1 MTHEIYAIEP
11 NATQLLELIDPGTLL
26 IDENI
31 RRAVDLDK
39 GFKDSIKALGV
50 LTPVIA
56 YRVTEGLRVFAGQ
69 RRTLAA
75 VEVGREVIPVYIV
88 ETPDQAERLMM
99 QLVENDRRADLSETE
114 RLETYK
120 QLELLGVSPTK
131 MARTVGEKRVRIE
144 QSLTIAKAE
153 QASAAYADGADFD
166 MALAIA
172 EFEDVPEDLAQI
184 QACTGY
190 RVWSL
195 PQVIERLRMER
206 KERVL
211 IAEEAAFHEEAGR
224 TVLEDFEYPSPE
236 YRSITDLHRPT
247 GEPADINDA
256 QSVYIF
262 VDMDSELTVE
272 AYVQDWE
279 AKGFTLLPEI
289 AQSLTTHQGPEDDEL
304 AEAKKAERR
313 ELIANNR
320 SMVAAQ
326 TVRKEWIAGLLKRKT
341 APKAYLQFIA
351 KSLTMQRSYIGH
363 VGLSPEAAQLAGVE
377 DEDKLSKKLGSPVRP
392 EFTILAMVL
401 GTYEQRWTKDCWRNR
416 HYSSWDS
423 EPSWE
428 AQYLTQLAAWGYP
441 VSDVEQIILDQVA
454 DGRAAAKKKTA
465 VDQET
470 KDTDAPEVA

>member
-1 MTHEIYAIEP
+1 MTQEIYAIDP
-11 NATQLLELIDPGTLL
+11 TATQLLELVDPGTLL

-31 RRAVDLDK
+31 RQSVTLDK
-39 GFKDSIKALGV
+39 GFSDSIKALGV

-56 YRVTEGLRVFAGQ
+56 YRVAEGLRVFAGQ

-75 VEVGREVIPVYIV
+75 VEVGREVVPVYIV

-99 QLVENDRRADLSETE
+99 QLVENDRRAEITESE

-131 MARTVGEKRVRIE
+131 MARTVGEKRTRIE
-144 QSLTIAKAE
+144 QSLTIAKAA
-153 QASAAYADGADFD
+153 QASAAYADGADFE

-172 EFEDVPEDLAQI
+172 EFEDVPEDLVQI

-190 RVWSL
+190 RARSL

-211 IAEEAAFHEEAGR
+211 IAAEAACHQEAGR
-224 TVLEDFEYPSPE
+224 TILDDFEYPSPE
-236 YRSITDLHRPT
+236 YRSINDLHRAS
-247 GEPADINDA
+247 GDFADINDA
-256 QSVYIF
+256 DAVYLFI
-262 VDMDSELTVE
+262 DMDGELTVE

-279 AKGFTLLPEI
+279 SKGFTLLPELVKDEEAVG
-289 AQSLTTHQGPEDDEL
+289 AQSAEQ

-320 SMVAAQ
+320 AMVAAQ
-326 TVRKEWIAGLLKRKT
+326 TVRKEWIAGLLKRKA
-341 APKAYLQFIA
+341 APKNYLQFVA
-351 KSLTMQRSYIGH
+351 KSLTLQRSYLGH
-363 VGLSPEAAQLAGVE
+363 MGLSPEAAELAGVE
-377 DEDKLSKKLGSPVRP
+377 DEAKLAKKLNSPVRS

-401 GTYEQRWTKDCWRNR
+401 GTYEQRWVKDCWRYR
-416 HYSSWDS
+416 HFDQWLGRA
-423 EPSWE
+423 SWE

-441 VSDVEQIILDQVA
+441 VSDVEQIILDKVA
-454 DGRAAAKKKTA
+454 EGREATKKK
-465 VDQET
+465 DQVTEEDEAET
-470 KDTDAPEVA
+470 TDAA